1 MNNLLTVSP
10 SPHIR
15 HPRTTASIM
24 GTVLLAL
31 APAAL
36 ASVIL
41 FGINALL
48 VIFVSNLACAL
59 FEFGWCKLLKLK
71 NTVCDLSCF
80 VTGTLLALTLPAN
93 MGKLENLWTVVLGA
107 FISIIIVKEFF
118 GGIGYNFANPAITA
132 RIVLFICFPNV
143 MSSTV
148 HTSFTDVELA
158 SGATPLG
165 DFMKLMDPTNTKPIE
180 LPSLSDMFLGNHAGA
195 LGEVCGLALV
205 IGGIILIATKVISWH
220 IPVAFIG
227 TTAIFTFLTCG
238 FDVNLSL
245 FHICAGGL
253 LLSAIFM
260 ATDYV
265 TSPDTALGKIVFGIG
280 CGLITGLI
288 RVYGA
293 YPEGVSFAI
302 LLMNILNPYIIKL
315 TRKKAFGGVKS

>member
-15 HPRTTASIM
+15 HPRTTTSIM

-31 APAAL
+31 APAAI
-36 ASVIL
+36 ASVVL
-41 FGINALL
+41 FGVKALL
-48 VIFVSNLACAL
+48 VLLVSNLACGL
-59 FEFGWCKLLKLK
+59 LEFAWCKLMKLK
-71 NTVCDLSCF
+71 NTVVDLSCF

-93 MGKLENLWTVVLGA
+93 FGELQNLWMIVVGA
-107 FISIIIVKEFF
+107 FIAIIIVKEFF

-132 RIVLFICFPNV
+132 RIAMLVCFPDL
-143 MSSTV
+143 MTATV
-148 HTSFTDVELA
+148 HTGFTDAELA

-165 DFMKLMDPTNTKPIE
+165 DFMAGKA
-180 LPSLSDMFLGNHAGA
+180 LPSLTDMFFGNRAGA
-195 LGEVCGLALV
+195 LGEGCAIALIV
-205 IGGIILIATKVISWH
+205 GGIFLIATRAISWH

-227 TTAIFTFLTCG
+227 TTALFTFLTGG
-238 FDVNLSL
+238 FDAEMSL
-245 FHICAGGL
+245 FHILAGGL
-253 LLSAIFM
+253 LIGAFFM

-280 CGLITGLI
+280 CGLITGVI
-288 RVYGA
+288 RMYGG

-315 TRKKAFGGVKS
+315 TRKKAFGGVKA

>member
-15 HPRTTASIM
+15 HPRTTTSIM

-31 APAAL
+31 APAAI

-41 FGINALL
+41 YGLRALL
-48 VIFVSNLACAL
+48 ILVVANLACGL
-59 FEFGWCKLLKLK
+59 LEFAWCKLRKLN
-71 NTVCDLSCF
+71 NTVWDLSCF

-93 MGKLENLWTVVLGA
+93 FGEIKNLWMIVIGS
-107 FISIIIVKEFF
+107 FIAIIIVKSFF

-132 RIVLFICFPNV
+132 RIAMLVCFPDA
-143 MSSTV
+143 MTATV
-148 HTSFTDVELA
+148 HTNFTNPELV

-165 DFMKLMDPTNTKPIE
+165 DYSMGNMGNIPRLM
-180 LPSLSDMFLGNHAGA
+180 DMFLGNRAGA
-195 LGEVCGLALV
+195 IGEGCALALI
-205 IGGIILIATKVISWH
+205 IGGIILVATKVISWH

-227 TTAIFTFLTCG
+227 TTAVFTFLTGG
-238 FDVNLSL
+238 FSAYISI
-245 FHICAGGL
+245 FHILAGGL
-253 LLSAIFM
+253 LIGAFFM

-265 TSPDTALGKIVFGIG
+265 TSPDTAWGKIVFGIG

-288 RVYGA
+288 RMYGG

-315 TRKKAFGGVKS
+315 TRKKAFGGVK